1 MPFSA
6 SHCRLGS
13 RRGDRCAPRRRR
25 SHAPRC
31 LLAVA
36 EALAVAVAAVA
47 ALAAALVALALAAA
61 AAAAAALTVVL
72 TAIAPSE
79 AAPVRA
85 PRGTAAAGAAQQ
97 VGSRAA
103 TQAVWPL
110 SRAACAGMM
119 RVAQYPPC
127 SEGRSSSP
135 QTRPGRSCVAPGRG
149 RRVARWAA
157 TASRPAARLT
167 VRRPARRPARR
178 PHHGERARRAG
189 RPLRRLARLGAGRW
203 GGPHGCSHPP

>member
-13 RRGDRCAPRRRR
+13 RRGARYAPRRRR

-31 LLAVA
+31 LLAVV

-47 ALAAALVALALAAA
+47 ALAAALVALALAA

-97 VGSRAA
+97 VGCRAA

-157 TASRPAARLT
+157 AASRPAARLT
-167 VRRPARRPARR
+167 ARWPARRPARR
-178 PHHGERARRAG
+178 PQHGGRARRAG
-189 RPLRRLARLGAGRW
+189 RPLRRRARLGAGRP
-203 GGPHGCSHPP
+203 GGPYGCSHPP